1 VRRHEDTFEE
11 IKFRAALAVMQEE
24 ALQEKAR
31 AFLSTVQEAKNNLA
45 RINEAKLTALQSTDE
60 DVSSSEAPQALQVA
74 SPYRDITP

>member
-1 VRRHEDTFEE
+1 MRRHEDTFEE
-11 IKFRAALAVMQEE
+11 IKFRAALAVMQGE

-74 SPYRDITP
+74 FPARPVP